1 MTIPYIVFR
10 ITNLNR
16 SNRLE
21 KPIQSIP
28 SFKWHSILKKSR
40 AQRKEL
46 KTTDESIYYTGWK
59 SELNLKH
66 NEDALTSASK
76 GSNFPFFFFFFLI
89 FLQANSL
96 KWFSLKNLARARQS
110 ILLVRLDKT
119 YDRIRNTWNHL
130 SKRNKRG

>member
-40 AQRKEL
+40 AQRKEF

-76 GSNFPFFFFFFLI
+76 GSNFPFFFFFFNISPIRWNDFPWKIWLVLVKVFCSFAWTKPTIEFATREII
-89 FLQANSL
+89 FRNEINA
-96 KWFSLKNLARARQS
+96 
-110 ILLVRLDKT
+110 
-119 YDRIRNTWNHL
+119 DR
-130 SKRNKRG
+130 

>member
-40 AQRKEL
+40 AQRKEF

-76 GSNFPFFFFFFLI
+76 GSNFPFFFFFFNISPSQFIEMI
-89 FLQANSL
+89 FLEKSGSCSSKYSARSPGQNLRSNSQHV
-96 KWFSLKNLARARQS
+96 KSSFETK
-110 ILLVRLDKT
+110 
-119 YDRIRNTWNHL
+119 
-130 SKRNKRG
+130 

>member
-1 MTIPYIVFR
+1 MAFNIEKKQSSEKGVQNDGR
-10 ITNLNR
+10 INLLHGMEKR
-16 SNRLE
+16 IKPKTQRGRL
-21 KPIQSIP
+21 
-28 SFKWHSILKKSR
+28 
-40 AQRKEL
+40 
-46 KTTDESIYYTGWK
+46 
-59 SELNLKH
+59 
-66 NEDALTSASK
+66 NERVKRIEFSL
-76 GSNFPFFFFFFLI
+76 FFFFLI